1 MNKLLNE
8 CYSVKEALSFC
19 NCWAETYKTMDVV
32 GGRAVSPMRQYLA
45 CYLGRCLD
53 SAISSLAF
61 PSCKR
66 FHHSVTS
73 V

>member
-8 CYSVKEALSFC
+8 CYAVKEALSFC
-19 NCWAETYKTMDVV
+19 NCWAETYKNN
-32 GGRAVSPMRQYLA
+32 GCCRGKSCLSNAAVSGLLFRPLLR
-45 CYLGRCLD
+45 